1 MAMEQPRR
9 WLESV
14 GPAPENINVD
24 ALLRQCLA
32 ESVAFVPGRICDPL
46 DQMDSWIR
54 LSYSY
59 ISEVQL
65 EEGIRRL
72 VEISEQVKHGSLA

>member
-14 GPAPENINVD
+14 GPAAGEHQRGCV
-24 ALLRQCLA
+24 
-32 ESVAFVPGRICDPL
+32 VAAMPGGIRSFVPGRICDPL

>member
-1 MAMEQPRR
+1 M
-9 WLESV
+9 
-14 GPAPENINVD
+14 D

-65 EEGIRRL
+65 EENSSSRRDFGAGEAWL
-72 VEISEQVKHGSLA
+72 VGMNNYVSNEFLLEVM